1 MDTAEPQPTTK
12 AAKDT
17 MKDNKTDKTLGPS
30 ERSEPGKWLHMD
42 IMEKEKME
50 WMTDVPLYPQNVD
63 SSPGEGE
70 KPREVRFSLDGLVI
84 PRTVVLPVHLGLH
97 HHGDEPQVT
106 ILHVY
111 CHSGTFIYTC
121 TCTCT
126 CRCRACTDVH
136 VHACMHACMNT
147 VKNSHFNVSI

>member
-1 MDTAEPQPTTK
+1 MDFTEPQPTTK
-12 AAKDT
+12 ITKDAT
-17 MKDNKTDKTLGPS
+17 KDDKTDKTFVPS

-111 CHSGTFIYTC
+111 CHSGTFIYT
-121 TCTCT
+121 
-126 CRCRACTDVH
+126 VH
-136 VHACMHACMNT
+136 VHVHVGAGHALMCMYMYACMHCETQT
-147 VKNSHFNVSI
+147 VISMFIST